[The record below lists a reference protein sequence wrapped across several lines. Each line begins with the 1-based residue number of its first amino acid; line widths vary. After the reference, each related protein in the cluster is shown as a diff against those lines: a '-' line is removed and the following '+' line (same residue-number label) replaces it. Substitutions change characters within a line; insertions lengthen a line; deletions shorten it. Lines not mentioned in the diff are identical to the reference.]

1 MFVYIS
7 QSGETADSRA
17 VLVETNKL
25 GHKSLT
31 ITNVA
36 GSTLSREADHTL
48 LLHAGPEIAVA
59 STKAYTAQIAVL
71 SILSQIVAKEHGREA
86 DIDLL
91 RELAKVTTAI
101 EAIVDDAPI
110 MEQIATDF
118 LETTRNAFFIGRTI
132 DYNVSLEGALKLKE
146 ISYIQAEGFAGGE
159 LKHGTIALIE
169 DGTPVVALATQ
180 ENVNLSIRGNV
191 KEVVARGAHPCIISM
206 EGLEKKATLMSFHMY
221 MNC

>member
-1 MFVYIS
+1 MVGKEFIEKWAGVPTEVHVASEFVYNMPLLSENHYLFIFHNL
-7 QSGETADSRA
+7 ETADSRA

-71 SILSQIVAKEHGREA
+71 SILSQIVAKNHGRET
-86 DIDLL
+86 DVDLL

-101 EAIVDDAPI
+101 ETIVDDAPK

-118 LETTRNAFFIGRTI
+118 LKLL
-132 DYNVSLEGALKLKE
+132 VMHSSLDE
-146 ISYIQAEGFAGGE
+146 Q
-159 LKHGTIALIE
+159 LIIML
-169 DGTPVVALATQ
+169 V
-180 ENVNLSIRGNV
+180 
-191 KEVVARGAHPCIISM
+191 
-206 EGLEKKATLMSFHMY
+206 
-221 MNC
+221 